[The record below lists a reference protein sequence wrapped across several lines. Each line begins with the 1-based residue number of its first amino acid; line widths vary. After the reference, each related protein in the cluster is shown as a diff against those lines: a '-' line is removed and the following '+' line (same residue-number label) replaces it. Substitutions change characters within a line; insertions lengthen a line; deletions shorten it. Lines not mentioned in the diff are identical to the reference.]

1 MFQTTTRIEGKKSMT
16 QILCMN
22 GTWFHKKGVKQKEE
36 LKYVKE
42 EENNERQEHVERWK
56 KIDGRR

>member
-1 MFQTTTRIEGKKSMT
+1 
-16 QILCMN
+16 MN

-36 LKYVKE
+36 LKYVEE
-42 EENNERQEHVERWK
+42 EENNERQEHVGRWK